1 MTILYKIDD
10 WFFVWRY
17 AITKYNQYT
26 MSVCRSSNK
35 RYNKLMERF
44 LNFHLQ
50 SYNVFLSSLFFPL
63 IYDHWTSTLQFT
75 FFSHDVLVYC
85 NLWIIVLC
93 LDEVHLISRS
103 SQDGQGT
110 LSTKN
115 DHQATRRDKHNN
127 SKNKQNKSS
136 AAHFNT
142 KVT

>member
-17 AITKYNQYT
+17 ALTKYIQYT

-50 SYNVFLSSLFFPL
+50 SYVFLSSLFFPL
-63 IYDHWTSTLQFT
+63 FYDHWTSTLQFT

-93 LDEVHLISRS
+93 LDEVHLIARS

-127 SKNKQNKSS
+127 SKKNKQNKSS